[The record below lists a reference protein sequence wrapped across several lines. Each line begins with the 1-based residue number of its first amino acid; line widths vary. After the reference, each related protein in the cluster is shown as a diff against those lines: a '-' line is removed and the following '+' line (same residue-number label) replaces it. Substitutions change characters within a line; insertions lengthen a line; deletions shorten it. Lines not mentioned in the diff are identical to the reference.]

1 MHALAAFEAAARLQT
16 FARAAE
22 ELCVTQ
28 SAISHRIRQL
38 EEHFSVKLFVRVHKQ
53 VVLTPPGQAFLTEVR
68 ESMQR
73 LSTAAARVSDQ
84 PAKQLRVTASPALA
98 YTVLIPN
105 LKDYFERYGYVD
117 LEIDTSVRVLDIEED
132 RFDLALRFGADH
144 YPGLAAEL
152 LVEEQLCALASP
164 EYVQQYG
171 RKRTIADLS
180 NATLIHSKSF
190 SWNQWFKAA
199 GAATTTSAPKGLV
212 FIDVAAAVDAAVH
225 GLGVVLANRGTT
237 VIPRRTGSL
246 IPFVDITIRSHR
258 HYYGIYRANS
268 PRYETIRDFLD
279 WIKPLVAKTFV

>member
-38 EEHFSVKLFVRVHKQ
+38 EEHFGVKLFVRVHKQ
-53 VVLTPPGQAFLTEVR
+53 VVLTPPGQTFLIEVR

-73 LSTAAARVSDQ
+73 LSNAAARVSEQ

-98 YTVLIPN
+98 FTVLIPN
-105 LKDYFERYGYVD
+105 LKDYFERYGNVD
-117 LEIDTSVRVLDIEED
+117 LEIDTSARVLDLEED
-132 RFDLALRFGADH
+132 RFDLALRFGTDH
-144 YPGLAAEL
+144 YPGLVAEL
-152 LVEEQLCALASP
+152 LVDEQLCALASP
-164 EYVQQYG
+164 EYVQQFG
-171 RKRTIADLS
+171 RKRSVADLQS
-180 NATLIHSKSF
+180 ATLIHSKSF

-199 GAATTTSAPKGLV
+199 GEAISTSSPKGLV
-212 FIDVAAAVDAAVH
+212 FVDVAAAIDAAVH

-246 IPFVDITIRSHR
+246 IPFVDVTIRSHR
-258 HYYGIYRANS
+258 HYYGVYRANS

-279 WIKPLVAKTFV
+279 WIKPLVVNTFV